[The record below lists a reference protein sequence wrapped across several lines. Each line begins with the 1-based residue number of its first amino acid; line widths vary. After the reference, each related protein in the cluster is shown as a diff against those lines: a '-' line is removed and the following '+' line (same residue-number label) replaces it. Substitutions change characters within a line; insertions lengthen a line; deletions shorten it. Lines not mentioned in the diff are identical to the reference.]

1 MDERKKADESESV
14 FIGLRIKLALFHEME
29 KLRNRLRRGKTNF
42 VTVAIE
48 QFIKRGGKI
57 E

>member
-1 MDERKKADESESV
+1 MDKRKTADESESV

-48 QFIKRGGKI
+48 QFIKKGGKI